1 MQSEFFWQDSSLS
14 VPIPKLFHSLEF
26 DGPFE
31 NCTLCGSV
39 LRGGDGRYIIQRVFH
54 KDEPILE
61 LAMCMSCR
69 DDHSMELS
77 DESRERIEQYIRQT
91 LDLQPR
97 IEKITQLETIESLDP
112 WLNECLLTG
121 HPWSA
126 SNRRSICGIC
136 CGDEL
141 ELGHLFPYMI
151 TGVAEEALSERVSQK
166 TRDWLSDF
174 VGTHFGMPPEF
185 CDTPDMTPML
195 F

>member
-1 MQSEFFWQDSSLS
+1 MQSEFFWHDSSLRI
-14 VPIPKLFHSLEF
+14 PIPKLFHSLEHE
-26 DGPFE
+26 GPFV
-31 NCTLCGSV
+31 NCTMCGSS
-39 LRGGDGRYIIQRVFH
+39 LRGRDDRYIVQRVFQQ
-54 KDEPILE
+54 DEPILE

-69 DDHSMELS
+69 DEQSLELS

-97 IEKITQLETIESLDP
+97 VEKITQIESIDSLDP

-121 HPWSA
+121 HTWSTV
-126 SNRRSICGIC
+126 SRRSICGIC
-136 CGDEL
+136 YGDEL

-151 TGVAEEALSERVSQK
+151 TGVAEEALSDRVSQK

-185 CDTPDMTPML
+185 CDTPDMAPI
-195 F
+195 FF